1 MEAEAQCA
9 TLEEL
14 GLVDGVITDD
24 SDVFL
29 FGAKRVFK
37 NIFEQTKFVESYRSS
52 DIETELHVDRRKLIY
67 LAHLLGSDYA
77 AGVHGIGIVNA
88 LEVLAAFPGEN
99 GLKEFRAWAKTL
111 GNDPKPPPKQRIGW
125 SDDEDEEDEDAQT
138 AKARRLQAEFKYKHR
153 NQKKGYLFEDDFPR
167 AAVTREYLKPQV
179 DRSPAPF
186 SWSGLQHA
194 AMVEWCDRTLGWDRE
209 QTDLKLKPAVDAAQQ
224 RQQQGTQQRLSQYFE
239 PSRRVASIR
248 SVRMANAVNKLAGD
262 SKRAAQQQR
271 STGGNGGNGNAGAGG
286 GGGDAANEGGGG
298 GPGGRGSGSGG
309 SGAVG
314 ADDPPRAADD
324 TPLDAAAASIMA
336 KQKKKKQQ
344 ASAAASASKPSK
356 KKKKKKQVATNKDG
370 SPKSARGRSGYMIFL
385 CVPSCLPLSFP

>member
-1 MEAEAQCA
+1 MAVAWDLIIIVILTEPFVRAGIPYVTAPMEAEAQCA

-138 AKARRLQAEFKYKHR
+138 AKARRLKAEFKYKHR
-153 NQKKGYLFEDDFPR
+153 KARRRWRLGEGFPSP
-167 AAVTREYLKPQV
+167 AVLSAYRNPQV
-179 DRSPAPF
+179 EKSSERF
-186 SWSGLQHA
+186 SWRTPDLVGLRLFMREKLNWSEGDTDQHLLPV
-194 AMVEWCDRTLGWDRE
+194 MKEL
-209 QTDLKLKPAVDAAQQ
+209 AQQ
-224 RQQQGTQQRLSQYFE
+224 QKAQTRIDGFFSLSY
-239 PSRRVASIR
+239 
-248 SVRMANAVNKLAGD
+248 ND
-262 SKRAAQQQR
+262 DKRAARFKSKRLIEATAAIREQR
-271 STGGNGGNGNAGAGG
+271 ESSHASAAAANVGEEADGAGDGG
-286 GGGDAANEGGGG
+286 GGGSTSGGGG
-298 GPGGRGSGSGG
+298 GGNSSSSTGSTD
-309 SGAVG
+309 V
-314 ADDPPRAADD
+314 
-324 TPLDAAAASIMA
+324 
-336 KQKKKKQQ
+336 
-344 ASAAASASKPSK
+344 
-356 KKKKKKQVATNKDG
+356 
-370 SPKSARGRSGYMIFL
+370 
-385 CVPSCLPLSFP
+385 